1 MEEIRYVTGKQD
13 HCNVS
18 RAATHPL
25 WQTAADALQRLPV
38 TAAPPLPEARV
49 LDLMRKQRRDM
60 SKQQTFGNLINGLVL
75 EGVPKQ
81 QIETQFPSLAYRW
94 AAQYVKDQ
102 GEGVLSRKI
111 MNADERL
118 SFLRITDHAG

>member
-1 MEEIRYVTGKQD
+1 
-13 HCNVS
+13 
-18 RAATHPL
+18 
-25 WQTAADALQRLPV
+25 
-38 TAAPPLPEARV
+38 
-49 LDLMRKQRRDM
+49 MRKQRRDM

-75 EGVPKQ
+75 EGVPKR

-111 MNADERL
+111 AEADERL
-118 SFLRITDHAG
+118 SFLRTTECAG